1 MSGPGPLV
9 DALTPDRWTRANRE
23 LVAKL
28 LTELAYEGVLAG
40 TPDDGSPVDD
50 DPPNGTVRAFTVQL
64 GDRLSVAYVAI
75 RRSLGVWRVDPRSLG
90 YTVDGT
96 PTDEVDVADVVAL
109 GAPAVGASPETT
121 SGLVQEL
128 SSTVLSDVHGL
139 AVGRPAAELVD
150 LPADQLE
157 GEMRGHPWIVANKGR
172 MGFSGSD
179 LLAYAPESQPTV
191 DLPWLAVRRDRAE
204 VATIGVSGSHATG
217 VAAGGPDGPAG
228 DGSGAPGADPG
239 DLDAAVAQHV
249 GEDGLAELRDRAA
262 KAGLDPDDVWFL
274 PVHPWQLDE
283 RITTLHAGDLARGDL
298 RLLGTLDRRYR
309 PQLSIRT
316 LSDADDPARP
326 AIKLP
331 LSILNTS
338 VHRGLPRD
346 ATLAAP
352 ALSAWFAGM
361 IDNDPFLQERGLV
374 LLRETAA
381 ISVAHR
387 SFERIT
393 GVPYQH
399 TEMLG
404 ALWRDPLAPRL
415 REGERAFTLAALLHR
430 DPAGDSF
437 LRAIVERS
445 GLSAA
450 DWIARLHD
458 VVLPPLVH
466 VLYRFGATFSPHAQN
481 CLLIVQDGVPARLVV
496 KDVADDATISSDPL
510 PELRSMPAD
519 VRRALGDGIES
530 AIASQWIQS
539 GLLVCVLRYVAEI
552 AADDLG
558 LSEDAFWASA
568 RDALQGYQERFED
581 ELGPRF
587 DLFAL
592 EAPAFVKL
600 CLNRVRILGRGYA
613 DDPERPIA
621 AALGFVPNPLA
632 EPEDAR

>member
-1 MSGPGPLV
+1 MSGPGPLI

-28 LTELAYEGVLAG
+28 LTELAYEGVLMG
-40 TPDDGSPVDD
+40 IPTHPPDDGSPVDD
-50 DPPNGTVRAFTVQL
+50 DPRPGTVRAFTVQL
-64 GDRLSVAYVAI
+64 GERLSVAYVAV

-90 YTVDGT
+90 YTVDGA
-96 PTDEVDVADVVAL
+96 PADEVDVADVVAL

-139 AVGRPAAELVD
+139 AVGRPARELVD

-179 LLAYAPESQPTV
+179 LLAYAPESRPTV
-191 DLPWLAVRRDRAE
+191 DLPWLAVRRDRAD
-204 VATIGVSGSHATG
+204 VATIG
-217 VAAGGPDGPAG
+217 D
-228 DGSGAPGADPG
+228 AD
-239 DLDAAVAQHV
+239 LHAAVAQHV
-249 GEDGLAELRDRAA
+249 GEDGLDELRTRAQA
-262 KAGLDPDDVWFL
+262 RGLDPDDVWFL

-283 RITTLHAGDLARGDL
+283 RIATLHAGDLARGDL

-309 PQLSIRT
+309 PQISIRT
-316 LSDADDPARP
+316 LTDADDPTRP

-338 VHRGLPRD
+338 VHRGLPQD

-352 ALSAWFAGM
+352 ALSAWFAAM
-361 IDNDPFLQERGLV
+361 IDGDPFLQERGLV

-387 SFERIT
+387 SFERIA

-415 REGERAFTLAALLHR
+415 REGERAFSLAALLHR

-450 DWIARLHD
+450 EWIARLHD

-481 CLLIVQDGVPARLVV
+481 CLLIVRDGVPVRLVV

-510 PELRSMPAD
+510 PELRTMPDD

-552 AADDLG
+552 AVDDLG
-558 LSEDAFWASA
+558 LPEDAFWASA

-632 EPEDAR
+632 PPEDVL

>member
-1 MSGPGPLV
+1 MSGPRPLV

-40 TPDDGSPVDD
+40 VPDDGSRVDD
-50 DPPNGTVRAFTVQL
+50 DAPAGTVRAFTVQL
-64 GDRLSVAYVAI
+64 GERLSVAYVAT

-96 PTDEVDVADVVAL
+96 PADEVDVADVVAL

-204 VATIGVSGSHATG
+204 VATIGASGSHAG
-217 VAAGGPDGPAG
+217 DRPRADGPR
-228 DGSGAPGADPG
+228 

-249 GEDGLAELRDRAA
+249 GEDGLDELRDRAHR
-262 KAGLDPDDVWFL
+262 AGMDPDAVWFL

-283 RITTLHAGDLARGDL
+283 RIATLHAGDLARGDL

-309 PQLSIRT
+309 PQISIRT
-316 LSDADDPARP
+316 LTDADDPTRP

-338 VHRGLPRD
+338 VHRGLPRE

-361 IDNDPFLQERGLV
+361 IDSDPFLQERGLV

-387 SFERIT
+387 SFERIA

-415 REGERAFTLAALLHR
+415 RDGERAFTLAALLHR

-450 DWIARLHD
+450 EWVARLHD

-481 CLLIVQDGVPARLVV
+481 CLLIVKDGVPARLVV

-510 PELRSMPAD
+510 PELATMPAD

-552 AADDLG
+552 AVDDLG
-558 LSEDAFWASA
+558 LPEDAFWASA
-568 RDALQGYQERFED
+568 RDALRGYQERFED

-632 EPEDAR
+632 EPEDDR